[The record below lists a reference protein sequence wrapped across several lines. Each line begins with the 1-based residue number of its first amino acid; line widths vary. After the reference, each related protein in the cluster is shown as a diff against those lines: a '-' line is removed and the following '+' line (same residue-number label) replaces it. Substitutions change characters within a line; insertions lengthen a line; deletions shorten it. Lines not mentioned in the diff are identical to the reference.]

1 MRLKKLQRAS
11 SSPYNVLM
19 ENLFKMKW
27 KPFFLSI
34 GAIMAVTAATTLT
47 RGQTPATQ
55 PAQTAPA
62 AQKTKVALLSYLALR
77 EEIQELKQKYQKL
90 QAEFAPRATELDSM
104 QNSIESKEKVLN
116 ENRSLTPQQAQKL
129 AQEVEQL
136 KRDYKRKAEDSQEAA
151 KKRENE
157 ETLPVLEKIS
167 TFLEKYCQQH
177 NITHVFDVGR
187 LQETGSALYAAP
199 AANITVDFVKEYNKA
214 YPPGSAPAA
223 TAPATKTP
231 AATNPQPGGQ
241 PRRP

>member
-1 MRLKKLQRAS
+1 
-11 SSPYNVLM
+11 M
-19 ENLFKMKW
+19 EIFLKMKW
-27 KPFFLSI
+27 KQFLLVV
-34 GAIMAVTAATTLT
+34 GVTLAVTAATTLT
-47 RGQTPATQ
+47 AGQTPATQSTQ

-104 QNSIESKEKVLN
+104 QNSIESKEKVLS
-116 ENRSLTPQQAQKL
+116 ENRTLTPPQQQKL
-129 AQEVEQL
+129 AGEIEQL
-136 KRDYKRKAEDSQEAA
+136 KRDYKRKAEDSQESA

-167 TFLEKYCQQH
+167 SFLEKYCQKH

-199 AANITVDFVKEYNKA
+199 TANITADFVKEYNKA
-214 YPPGSAPAA
+214 HPSGAAPTANAPAA
-223 TAPATKTP
+223 KPP